1 MKCCLFCV
9 FATNLVKIR
18 VFLCK
23 SYTYSTT
30 DSDWLDL
37 LTKVSY
43 TDKNGTVTARDLT
56 YDVIGN
62 PLTYFNGKADWTFTW
77 QYGRQLASATSG
89 DTNITNTYDV
99 DGIRE
104 TKTVNGVTHA
114 YTYLGEKLARETC
127 GSTVIDYFY
136 DSDGRPYK
144 LVIREGADTYTGYF
158 VLNLQGDVIAIVD
171 SNGAVAVAYE
181 YDPWGKEISHTT
193 SGSDGEKLY
202 GYNALKY
209 RGYYYDAETGFYYV
223 SSRYYDPE
231 VGRFINADTTD
242 VLDVQSDLHDKNLYA
257 YCDNNPVMRKDLNG
271 QVWITVG
278 IMAVGGV
285 IGGVIG
291 AVSSAVTQ
299 NALTGTINWK
309 SVAVAGGAGFVS
321 GAVAASPLGL
331 GWQMGIGAGIGAASY
346 LADCGVNKKSVAVDE
361 LIVATAGGLASGYI
375 GGPGA
380 NQHMALT
387 RTIQTSI
394 KTTTRMSTRKATTY
408 AAKQI
413 ASTKAWRNNVLTVNA
428 MGSSARFAAGTGF
441 SNALAGAW
449 TTVKGWFS
457 KLFK

>member
-1 MKCCLFCV
+1 MLLFAVFCV
-9 FATNLVKIR
+9 QKKR
-18 VFLCK
+18 VYSVTINPAIKTPK
-23 SYTYSTT
+23 SYVHKENHTLQNPTEVVTYN
-30 DSDWLDL
+30 
-37 LTKVSY
+37 Y
-43 TDKNGTVTARDLT
+43 GTEGVLVD
-56 YDVIGN
+56 
-62 PLTYFNGKADWTFTW
+62 
-77 QYGRQLASATSG
+77 
-89 DTNITNTYDV
+89 ITNSTEEHI
-99 DGIRE
+99 GLINPIR
-104 TKTVNGVTHA
+104 
-114 YTYLGEKLARETC
+114 
-127 GSTVIDYFY
+127 
-136 DSDGRPYK
+136 
-144 LVIREGADTYTGYF
+144 
-158 VLNLQGDVIAIVD
+158 
-171 SNGAVAVAYE
+171 
-181 YDPWGKEISHTT
+181 
-193 SGSDGEKLY
+193 
-202 GYNALKY
+202 Y
-209 RGYYYDAETGFYYV
+209 RGYYYDVETGFYYV

-278 IMAVGGV
+278 IMAVGGI

-299 NALTGTINWK
+299 YALTGTINWK

-387 RTIQTSI
+387 KTIQTSI